1 MSNAYPLYWR
11 QLLNVAQHVK
21 EDFSNLSFLSSMF
34 TFNLAPFRHFTAFIT
49 VVFTLFSGTIFL
61 AYDTDY
67 VGSSTYLLRSF
78 PVRGGNALTSKS
90 LTSPACFY
98 LNCV

>member
-1 MSNAYPLYWR
+1 MSDAYPLNWR
-11 QLLNVAQHVK
+11 QLLNVVRHAK
-21 EDFSNLSFLSSMF
+21 EDFSNLSFLSSTF
-34 TFNLAPFRHFTAFIT
+34 TSNLTPLRHFTAFIT

-78 PVRGGNALTSKS
+78 QEGEEMLSPVS
-90 LTSPACFY
+90 L
-98 LNCV
+98 